1 MNQTGKDCIMRKFE
15 ERFQRGYQ
23 KWNPFKNRYD
33 TCKKKYATFRLLTHN
48 RPMIQYDDMGRLEM
62 PDDWWQLRIEVL
74 TNLVFLNFVRVLS
87 EYRAVISI
95 DVFDVEA
102 MNIS

>member
-33 TCKKKYATFRLLTHN
+33 ACKKKYTTFRLLTHN
-48 RPMIQYDDMGRLEM
+48 RPMLQYDDMGRLEM

-74 TNLVFLNFVRVLS
+74 NQFTLFEFYRRVF
-87 EYRAVISI
+87 AVIVSI
-95 DVFDVEA
+95 KCF
-102 MNIS
+102 NFNGL